1 MIFVKVKAILE
12 LAVVLGS
19 REQVIS
25 LPEGSQVCDLLDD
38 LEGRYGKLFTE
49 FLDENENRQL
59 RPGLHLLLNG
69 RNVVFL
75 DGTDTRLK
83 DGDELFFLSPVS
95 GG

>member
-1 MIFVKVKAILE
+1 MIFVNVKAILE

-19 REQVIS
+19 REQVVS
-25 LPEGSQVCDLLDD
+25 LPEASRVCDLLND
-38 LEGRYGKLFTE
+38 LEGEYGKPFAEILY
-49 FLDENENRQL
+49 ENENRQL
-59 RPGLHLLLNG
+59 RSGLHLLLNG